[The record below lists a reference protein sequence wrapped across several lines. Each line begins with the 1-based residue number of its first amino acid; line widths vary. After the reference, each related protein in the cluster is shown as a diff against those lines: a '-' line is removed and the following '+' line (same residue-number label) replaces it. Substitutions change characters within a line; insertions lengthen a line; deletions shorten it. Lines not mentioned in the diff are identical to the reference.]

1 MAFNVREVPAKI
13 PEWLN
18 NAHGS
23 LSCLVVVSS
32 RMCSVCIA
40 YFTNV
45 KHKIISENYPSRFQ
59 SLLFQKRNIWW
70 PSWWIEQRKIW
81 LKQTSKYNKLYGYTA
96 TIHIPTSPT
105 KPMARPA
112 ANKHAPAAQS
122 ISKPSKW
129 LGQSRRAYRFYRC
142 QPKWEPHGIRNPNE
156 LGHDRARC
164 LITWQCGLI
173 WYNIIT
179 ILLRE
184 NHIFQMMTY
193 GKAARIV
200 TAISLKT
207 CVLHDSMQRWYM

>member
-1 MAFNVREVPAKI
+1 MAEQCS
-13 PEWLN
+13 
-18 NAHGS
+18 GS

-45 KHKIISENYPSRFQ
+45 KQNIISENYPSRFQ
-59 SLLFQKRNIWW
+59 SLLFQKRNICW

-81 LKQTSKYNKLYGYTA
+81 LKQTSKYNSYTAIRLYGLYGYYTY
-96 TIHIPTSPT
+96 IPTSPT

-142 QPKWEPHGIRNPNE
+142 QPKWEPHGIRNPNKKRQ
-156 LGHDRARC
+156 LIRPWLC
-164 LITWQCGLI
+164 LMLDHLTMRPNMI
-173 WYNIIT
+173 
-179 ILLRE
+179 
-184 NHIFQMMTY
+184 
-193 GKAARIV
+193 
-200 TAISLKT
+200 
-207 CVLHDSMQRWYM
+207 